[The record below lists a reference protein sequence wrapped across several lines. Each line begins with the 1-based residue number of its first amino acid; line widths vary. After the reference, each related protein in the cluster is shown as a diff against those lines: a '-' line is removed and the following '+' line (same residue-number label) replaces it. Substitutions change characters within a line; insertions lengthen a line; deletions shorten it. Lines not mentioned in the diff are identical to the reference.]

1 MISNLIKAVVLA
13 EAMAVAEP
21 IAQRAS
27 SAGLAG
33 MSGIGGT
40 MVRQVVNRAAGT
52 REEPRA
58 A

>member
-1 MISNLIKAVVLA
+1 LLPAA
-13 EAMAVAEP
+13 RAGAEP
-21 IAQRAS
+21 LARRAS

-40 MVRQVVNRAAGT
+40 MVRQIVNRAAGT